1 MDHSHL
7 IGRSREKF
15 IPSVR
20 NQGRGKHHAPCV
32 HMKTE
37 RYFSDPCSNPETS
50 LGEWGDLRR
59 KRVTGLK
66 LGVLTG
72 RAWLTGSSLKVWK
85 KYVFRNKSVLSP
97 WGRIAI
103 VFLVTPSEGSTFKH
117 D

>member
-1 MDHSHL
+1 M
-7 IGRSREKF
+7 
-15 IPSVR
+15 
-20 NQGRGKHHAPCV
+20 
-32 HMKTE
+32 
-37 RYFSDPCSNPETS
+37 
-50 LGEWGDLRR
+50 GEWGDLRR

-66 LGVLTG
+66 LGFLTG